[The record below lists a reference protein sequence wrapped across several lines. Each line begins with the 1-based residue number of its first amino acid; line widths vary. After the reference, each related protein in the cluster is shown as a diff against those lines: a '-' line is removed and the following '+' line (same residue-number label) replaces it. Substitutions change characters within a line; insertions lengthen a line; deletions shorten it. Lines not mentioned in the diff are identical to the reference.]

1 MKYKIIVI
9 VSAIMIYS
17 WTETMDE
24 RTITLRSTTAIPHI
38 PTTPSNTKP
47 TRAASTPSSTLS
59 PTAPRSSTSPTN
71 HSPIALLPAS
81 TPSPAPTAWPSEN
94 YVEMIINTYFTD
106 LTNAFNKTLNDPA
119 DIQAITATMRLY
131 PRTGALSSGTERNSR
146 AFFCND
152 NADVCI
158 NNNLFGS
165 YQQFRELIIDTAYYA
180 NININQQLKQCFN
193 LLDLYIKKETAEYL
207 GIALA
212 LSYQLLDALRIK
224 PILTTT
230 TPLIAQSHD
239 NEKFSTAI
247 ISLKLKLKAF
257 NDEIEKTG
265 IIKKFINEP
274 LNTIYY
280 QSKQRF
286 FATIRMIFL
295 YNKIYQNH
303 PQFILAKTIRNK
315 SINENRKIFRDR
327 ASKINTFDN
336 REQLKTITT
345 MLNELIKQINEK
357 IKADT
362 DLSKKISLWKR
373 FTSLFTKIFY
383 NQSKKIDTLRVR
395 QNKLTRIKAFF
406 DDLLQPVPIPIRFNR
421 QLFEQRQPMTSKA
434 PASTQRHLPNIHTQT
449 NAKRPAYHRLLN
461 YDSDEK

>member
-1 MKYKIIVI
+1 
-9 VSAIMIYS
+9 
-17 WTETMDE
+17 MDD
-24 RTITLRSTTAIPHI
+24 RTITLRPTTAIPHI
-38 PTTPSNTKP
+38 PTTPSKTKP
-47 TRAASTPSSTLS
+47 TRSTSIPSSTLS
-59 PTAPRSSTSPTN
+59 PTAPRSSTSPTT
-71 HSPIALLPAS
+71 HSSVTLLPAS
-81 TPSPAPTAWPSEN
+81 TPSAIQTAWPSEN

-119 DIQAITATMRLY
+119 DIQAITAIMRLY
-131 PRTGALSSGTERNSR
+131 PQTGALSSGTERNSR
-146 AFFCND
+146 VFFCNH

-193 LLDLYIKKETAEYL
+193 LLDLYIKKGTAEYL

-224 PILTTT
+224 PILTTK

-247 ISLKLKLKAF
+247 INLKLNVKVF

-265 IIKKFINEP
+265 FIKKFINNP

-295 YNKIYQNH
+295 YNKIYKNH

-315 SINENRKIFRDR
+315 SINENRKIFRDKN
-327 ASKINTFDN
+327 SKINTFDSKK
-336 REQLKTITT
+336 QLTTITT
-345 MLNELIKQINEK
+345 MLNNLIKETNEK
-357 IKADT
+357 IKAET

-373 FTSLFTKIFY
+373 FTSLFTKFFY

-395 QNKLTRIKAFF
+395 QNKLTRIKVFF
-406 DDLLQPVPIPIRFNR
+406 DDLLQPAPIPMK
-421 QLFEQRQPMTSKA
+421 L
-434 PASTQRHLPNIHTQT
+434 
-449 NAKRPAYHRLLN
+449 KRPTYHRLLN
-461 YDSDEK
+461 YDSDYE